1 MLLQNKNQNSTL
13 NDFNVYN
20 NNSNLSKSDLDLP
33 NDNLWNNIKSF
44 FDNNNDKAEPKF
56 VLFLILKIKLIHLK
70 LKLFLII

>member
-33 NDNLWNNIKSF
+33 NDNL
-44 FDNNNDKAEPKF
+44 
-56 VLFLILKIKLIHLK
+56 
-70 LKLFLII
+70 